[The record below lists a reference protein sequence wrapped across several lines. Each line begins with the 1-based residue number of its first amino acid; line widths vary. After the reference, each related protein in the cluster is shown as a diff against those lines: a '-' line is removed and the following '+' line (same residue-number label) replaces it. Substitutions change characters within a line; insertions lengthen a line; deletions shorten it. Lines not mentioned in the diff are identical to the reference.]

1 MSWQAIVKLNLIQH
15 STQMSDILYLPISN
29 LILKIFI
36 LLPFYLFKHGHFP
49 DSFLF
54 IFVFSNITI
63 LYRKLLWKVTTN
75 YPVFGFELTTVWSW
89 VWSHHQSTRTP
100 TFLSF
105 FMGLARPL
113 FRLFSSFITFQFLQK
128 VCAKMSIQYTVFW
141 FEQTTSRTWVSSHNH
156 PIVSIKMLL
165 FFSNAISSK
174 SC

>member
-75 YPVFGFELTTVWSW
+75 HESDLITSRPGLLPSYLFYGP
-89 VWSHHQSTRTP
+89 RP
-100 TFLSF
+100 TSF
-105 FMGLARPL
+105 
-113 FRLFSSFITFQFLQK
+113 SFIFIFYNISIFTKSMCENVHPVYSVLIRTNDLQN
-128 VCAKMSIQYTVFW
+128 MS
-141 FEQTTSRTWVSSHNH
+141 
-156 PIVSIKMLL
+156 LL
-165 FFSNAISSK
+165 P
-174 SC
+174 